1 MSSTKEW
8 KKIDNPNI
16 DKEIEQIDLSIAKL
30 EHEKINVENKI
41 EQSIGKVKYYMDLV
55 QKNKALLEAHKNSLA
70 DKEKSI
76 ETLKAIRFYKALKKE
91 NIVAENLNLNKTA
104 SLLKQYESDIK
115 DEAGNVNV
123 ESASVPENNN
133 MY

>member
-1 MSSTKEW
+1 
-8 KKIDNPNI
+8 
-16 DKEIEQIDLSIAKL
+16 
-30 EHEKINVENKI
+30 
-41 EQSIGKVKYYMDLV
+41 MDLV

-123 ESASVPENNN
+123 DANNNIESTSVPENNN

>member
-1 MSSTKEW
+1 
-8 KKIDNPNI
+8 
-16 DKEIEQIDLSIAKL
+16 
-30 EHEKINVENKI
+30 
-41 EQSIGKVKYYMDLV
+41 MDLV